1 MQIMQNIRGKF
12 RMFMKTK
19 KIIIFFFC
27 YLKNKKYYIK
37 IYFKVC
43 SEVPFSKGSCHI
55 ETRH

>member
-1 MQIMQNIRGKF
+1 MQIIQNIRGKF
-12 RMFMKTK
+12 RTFIKIK
-19 KIIIFFFC
+19 KKCFLF

-43 SEVPFSKGSCHI
+43 SEVPFSKGSYHI